1 MRQELFN
8 TNSFT
13 SSHTLDIKITDKN
26 PVFNYSIKDKFG
38 KETDKAVNQ
47 VEAGN
52 FYNDEVIDRELKN
65 LAYKIKFIYP
75 PQIRAYP
82 QTVQSR

>member
-26 PVFNYSIKDKFG
+26 PVFNYLTKDKFG
-38 KETDKAVNQ
+38 KETGKAVNQ

-52 FYNDEVIDRELKN
+52 FYNDEVIDRELK
-65 LAYKIKFIYP
+65 KF
-75 PQIRAYP
+75 
-82 QTVQSR
+82 SL